1 MPIIETPPR
10 PKSNKRGSPEGKI
23 QSQCVAWFWNEYP
36 EYRSLLFHIPNEGNR
51 DSKTDGAYRKA
62 LGLVAGVSD
71 LMLLVARGPYHGLC
85 IEMKTETGRQS
96 DVQKEWQLKVEK
108 QGYKYIV
115 VRSLEQFKE
124 EISKYL
130 SKNFGMSKK

>member
-23 QSQCVAWFWNEYP
+23 QSQCVAWFWNAYP
-36 EYRSLLFHIPNEGNR
+36 EYRGLLFHIPNEGNR
-51 DSKTDGAYRKA
+51 ESKTDGAYRKA

-85 IEMKTETGRQS
+85 IEMKTESGRQS
-96 DVQKEWQLKVEK
+96 DVQKEWQLKVER
-108 QGYKYIV
+108 QGYKYV
-115 VRSLEQFKE
+115 LVRSLEAFQA
-124 EISKYL
+124 EIIKYFAKSL
-130 SKNFGMSKK
+130 EIPK

>member
-36 EYRSLLFHIPNEGNR
+36 EYRGLLFHIPNEGNR
-51 DSKTDGAYRKA
+51 ESKTDGAYRKA

-71 LMLLVARGPYHGLC
+71 LMLLVARGSYHGLC
-85 IEMKTETGRQS
+85 IEMKTEIGRQS
-96 DVQKEWQLKVEK
+96 DVQKEWQLKAEK
-108 QGYKYIV
+108 QGYKYIL
-115 VRSLEQFKE
+115 VRSLDAFQV
-124 EISKYL
+124 EIRKYFAKSL
-130 SKNFGMSKK
+130 EIPK